1 MKITLRDYKNSAVIA
16 ECNLIDDGV
25 YKLLGAPASFKREC
39 EEALYFAN
47 NADATQGTI
56 ADDWS
61 DDYNTPIN
69 PYMTWE
75 LTK

>member
-1 MKITLRDYKNSAVIA
+1 MRLILRDYKNSNVIA
-16 ECNLIDDGV
+16 ECNLIDDDI
-25 YKLLGAPASFKREC
+25 YKLSNCPASFRREC

-69 PYMTWE
+69 PYMAWE
-75 LTK
+75 IL